1 MPVLRLIPLL
11 ATALVL
17 VACASPQ
24 GAVDGPS
31 VAAPPPDPRP
41 CIELRQPLEAD
52 HRKFIIDQ
60 PGHYC
65 LRRDLAPRLDLYHRP
80 AEMQMI
86 LIMSNNVT
94 LDLGGHTLG
103 PALGPRRSSGVDIAG
118 VSTDGSPA
126 NIVIR
131 NGVLSRLAVGVTAS
145 IRTPGFMSDYE
156 CPVRD
161 RATNTLHFPRSGI
174 TLHNITFLGNGVDFS
189 VSGPISMKGGTQE
202 ARDLVMQRMR
212 QGSPKCD

>member
-1 MPVLRLIPLL
+1 MRLIPLL

-17 VACASPQ
+17 AACASPQ

-52 HRKFIIDQ
+52 HRKFIIRE

-65 LRRDLAPRLDLYHRP
+65 LKRDLGPRLDLYHRP
-80 AEMQMI
+80 AEMEMI
-86 LIMSNNVT
+86 LIRADNVT

-103 PALGPRRSSGVDIAG
+103 PTLGPRRSSGVALDFDVHGA
-118 VSTDGSPA
+118 PA

-131 NGVLSRLAVGVTAS
+131 NGVLSRLAAGVTAY
-145 IRTPGFMSDYE
+145 IQTTGFMSDYE

-174 TLHNITFLGNGVDFS
+174 TLHNITFRGNGVDFS
-189 VSGPISMKGGTQE
+189 ILGPSDIRPRTPESAALIERGFTGKPP
-202 ARDLVMQRMR
+202 R
-212 QGSPKCD
+212 CD

>member
-52 HRKFIIDQ
+52 HRKFIIRE

-65 LRRDLAPRLDLYHRP
+65 LKRDLGPRLDLYHRP
-80 AEMQMI
+80 AEMEMI
-86 LIMSNNVT
+86 LIRADNVT

-103 PALGPRRSSGVDIAG
+103 PTLGPRRSSGVALDFDVHG
-118 VSTDGSPA
+118 TPA

-161 RATNTLHFPRSGI
+161 HATNTLHFARSGI

-189 VSGPISMKGGTQE
+189 VSGPSTIESGTPE
-202 ARDLVMQRMR
+202 SRIWLKERR
-212 QGSPKCD
+212 ERGPLKCD

>member
-1 MPVLRLIPLL
+1 MRLIPLL
-11 ATALVL
+11 AAAFVL
-17 VACASPQ
+17 VACASPR

-41 CIELRQPLEAD
+41 CIELRQPGSSR
-52 HRKFIIDQ
+52 HRAFTIRE

-80 AEMQMI
+80 AESEMI

-118 VSTDGSPA
+118 VHTDGSPA

-131 NGVLSRLAVGVTAS
+131 NGVLSRLATGVTAYIS
-145 IRTPGFMSDYE
+145 GAEGTQNQQE
-156 CPVRD
+156 CPIRD
-161 RATNTLHFPRSGI
+161 RAANTLHFPRSGI
-174 TLHNITFLGNGVDFS
+174 TLHNITFLSNIRDFGIT
-189 VSGPISMKGGTQE
+189 GPSAVRYGTAE
-202 ARDLVMQRMR
+202 ADEYEQRAR
-212 QGSPKCD
+212 WRTIDCD

>member
-52 HRKFIIDQ
+52 HRKFIIRE

-65 LRRDLAPRLDLYHRP
+65 LKRDLGPRLDLYHRP
-80 AEMQMI
+80 AEMEMI
-86 LIMSNNVT
+86 LIRADNVT

-103 PALGPRRSSGVDIAG
+103 PTLGPRRSSGVALDFDVHGA
-118 VSTDGSPA
+118 PA

-131 NGVLSRLAVGVTAS
+131 NGVLSRLATGVTAYIS
-145 IRTPGFMSDYE
+145 GAEGTQNQQE
-156 CPVRD
+156 CPIRD
-161 RATNTLHFPRSGI
+161 RAANTLHFPRSGI
-174 TLHNITFLGNGVDFS
+174 TLHNITFLSNIRDFGIT
-189 VSGPISMKGGTQE
+189 GPSAVRYGTAE
-202 ARDLVMQRMR
+202 ADEYEQRAR
-212 QGSPKCD
+212 WRTIDCD